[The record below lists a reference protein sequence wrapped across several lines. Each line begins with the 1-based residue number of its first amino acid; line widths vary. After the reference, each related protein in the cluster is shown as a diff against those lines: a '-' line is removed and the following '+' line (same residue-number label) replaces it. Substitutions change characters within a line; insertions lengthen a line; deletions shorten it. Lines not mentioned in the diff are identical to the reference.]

1 MKNLLLLGLMTISF
15 LQLGCSIKKIEPIS
29 VVEVCKIAIDATFSF
44 DKALNDGDTLFL
56 EFPKDLNLSNND
68 RDSLLNYFM
77 DKYKLKISISSLDY
91 LTKKE
96 NLSPDHPNL
105 KNFLIGI
112 SKIQYKNRK
121 TFIVESFKYKGMLA
135 AINIETVFEYKEG
148 RWICNG
154 SRITSES

>member
-1 MKNLLLLGLMTISF
+1 MTISF

-44 DKALNDGDTLFL
+44 DKTLNDGDTLFL

-77 DKYKLKISISSLDY
+77 DRYKLKISISSLDY

>member
-1 MKNLLLLGLMTISF
+1 MTISF

-154 SRITSES
+154 SRIKSES

>member
-1 MKNLLLLGLMTISF
+1 MKNLILLGLMIIVL
-15 LQLGCSIKKIEPIS
+15 LQFGCNRKKIEPIS
-29 VVEVCKIAIDATFSF
+29 VFEVCKIAIGATYSS

-56 EFPKDLNLSNND
+56 QFPEDSNLSIND
-68 RDSLLNYFM
+68 KDSILNYFK
-77 DKYKLKISISSLDY
+77 DKYKLNISISSLDY

-121 TFIVESFKYKGMLA
+121 TVIVESFKYKGMMG

-148 RWICNG
+148 HWICNG

>member
-1 MKNLLLLGLMTISF
+1 MTISF

-105 KNFLIGI
+105 KNFLISI

-121 TFIVESFKYKGMLA
+121 TVIVESFKYKGMLA
-135 AINIETVFEYKEG
+135 AINVETVFEYKDNH
-148 RWICNG
+148 WICNG
-154 SRITSES
+154 SKITSES